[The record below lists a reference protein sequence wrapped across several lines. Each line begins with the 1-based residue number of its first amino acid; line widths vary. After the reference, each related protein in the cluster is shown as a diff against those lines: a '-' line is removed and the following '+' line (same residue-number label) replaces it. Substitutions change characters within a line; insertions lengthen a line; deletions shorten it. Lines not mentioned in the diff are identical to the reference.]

1 MPKEDTHR
9 TYLGK
14 EERRCWPVHKQ
25 FRVLPCKFFGA
36 DKKFCA
42 NGDKCAFSHIYKG
55 CDYHASARAS
65 DEATWDRKARALV
78 SAGEASPTADSRSA
92 ERTRAA
98 GLTREPVKRKRTRP
112 ANSPE
117 PWRVHDGDLD
127 EYIRGKSLSSDLLRV
142 LGKIPQK
149 ERVKIYQNT

>member
-1 MPKEDTHR
+1 MPKEEAAWKNVR
-9 TYLGK
+9 K
-14 EERRCWPVHKQ
+14 EERRCWRVQKQ
-25 FRVLPCKFFGA
+25 FRALPCKFFGA

-78 SAGEASPTADSRSA
+78 SAGETSPTADSRSA

-98 GLTREPVKRKRTRP
+98 GLTREPVKRKRTVLSLG
-112 ANSPE
+112 AFTTVIWTSTFE
-117 PWRVHDGDLD
+117 GRV
-127 EYIRGKSLSSDLLRV
+127 SLRIFCGTWARFPKRS
-142 LGKIPQK
+142 G
-149 ERVKIYQNT
+149 